1 MGDAMVVL
9 VTGASTGIGRAA
21 AVELARRGAQVF
33 GTMRDLARVGGL
45 SEAAAASGVTVEAVE
60 LDVRSAMSVRA
71 CVDHVVAATGRLDVL
86 VNNAAAF
93 VYAPLEFTTD
103 DELAA
108 VVDTNLVGPLRTI
121 RAVLPVMRRQGGGRI
136 VNVGSVASEP
146 KFGLPLSSVYG
157 ATKAA
162 LHAISLDLNKELAA
176 LGIDVVLC
184 EGGIGGRTAMLG
196 PLHDGVAAFG
206 HGDGA
211 YAKVEAQARH
221 VAGLLDQ
228 FVPEPDRAGEI
239 IADACLVERPDL
251 RHPLS
256 EQAEI
261 DRAHTVS
268 DDEYRRACRGEPA
281 PALTSGDA
289 FPAMMWRALAE

>member
-1 MGDAMVVL
+1 MGDAMVLL

-184 EGGIGGRTAMLG
+184 EGGIGGRTATTLALKLHTLGRAAQTLCITHLPQIAARGDVHFFIEKRTEKGRTTVSVFPLEGEARVQELARMLG
-196 PLHDGVAAFG
+196 GNHSETVLAH
-206 HGDGA
+206 
-211 YAKVEAQARH
+211 AREML
-221 VAGLLDQ
+221 GTM
-228 FVPEPDRAGEI
+228 I
-239 IADACLVERPDL
+239 
-251 RHPLS
+251 S
-256 EQAEI
+256 
-261 DRAHTVS
+261 
-268 DDEYRRACRGEPA
+268 
-281 PALTSGDA
+281 
-289 FPAMMWRALAE
+289 